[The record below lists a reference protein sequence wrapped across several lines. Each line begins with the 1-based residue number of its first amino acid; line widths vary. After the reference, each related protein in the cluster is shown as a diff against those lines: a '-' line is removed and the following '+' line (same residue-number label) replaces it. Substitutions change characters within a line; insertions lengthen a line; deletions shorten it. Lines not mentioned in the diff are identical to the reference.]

1 MELRS
6 LYSLDSLSSRNKLP
20 LGLVELKIPNCIV
33 GARENKNLSPCCER
47 FIVYRNRRLLVE
59 MYEEVNELYDAFAE
73 RLITIGGTPVSSLQA
88 YLTITNIKEATTFIS
103 IQDTLITIKKDYE
116 YLINAMKNVLTIA
129 HAENDEAT
137 ADACIGAI
145 GKFEKTIWV
154 VQASLS

>member
-1 MELRS
+1 MQSFHASINQVVSDLNVLFVKLHHHHWFIKGIAFFELHEKFQ
-6 LYSLDSLSSRNKLP
+6 D
-20 LGLVELKIPNCIV
+20 
-33 GARENKNLSPCCER
+33 
-47 FIVYRNRRLLVE
+47 

-103 IQDTLITIKKDYE
+103 IQETLITIKKDYE
-116 YLINAMKNVLTIA
+116 YLIKAMKNVLTLA

-145 GKFEKTIWV
+145 GKFEKTTWM